1 MDLGGTGSSNFKVG
15 LGNCFSL
22 KNKVNSIMG
31 MMVESG
37 IGILCLT
44 ETWLGVDESAVAVE
58 IKEWKHQLVSV
69 PRKGRKGGGVA
80 LILRDSIK
88 FTRCHA
94 STKSF
99 ECLEVFIKGKAGVRL
114 AVIYR
119 TGSDHSAFLL
129 EFEDYLSSFVSKG
142 GVPIVLGDFNVRYQD
157 DSDGFTQKFKSLV
170 AKEGWLQHVKGPTHI
185 KGGTLDL
192 VLTRD
197 SNEATLVDIDVY
209 QAPALP
215 DHSLVSFGLNVLG
228 PSSTGD
234 YKLVTNR
241 RMKDFDIEDLR
252 EDILQSDLCDELP
265 EGLDECVELYN
276 TILTGLMDKRA
287 PVVTRKVQT
296 RNDQWYTQ
304 NYEICQEQKR
314 KRRRAERK
322 YRAILKNSTNAEDIN
337 AHRIECRR
345 QTKETEKFL
354 MDVREKYFADRLEAE
369 QHDPKATW
377 RTANYLLG
385 RQQAEVLPGN
395 IEKENLADAFMGSF
409 QGKVEKIYRR
419 MEDRRKAMGVKD
431 ESVGRV
437 NSLRPEPTFQ
447 FKRVSDEVLR
457 TTIKAMGTKHCAL
470 DPFPTS
476 FVSKLFGELL
486 PVLSKIVNDSLL
498 SGVFPEALKTA
509 LIRPTI
515 KKADLDQDDLGN
527 YRPVSNL
534 PFIGKLIEKCAAD
547 QFVGHLEE
555 NGLLSKKQSAYRR
568 NMSCETATLRIYDD
582 LLTLTDEKTKVVL
595 LLLDLSAAFDTVNH
609 GTLLRRLE
617 QLYGVTGNSLDWF
630 RSYLT
635 GRTASVNVAGMKSA
649 LVELSIGV
657 PQGSILG
664 PILFIC
670 YTKELELIAEKHGV
684 AIHFYA
690 DDTQV
695 YAAYSCDEFAALEKK
710 LRACV
715 ADIQD
720 WLTNNFL
727 QLNPTKTE
735 VLILSP
741 RGDPEEKLIDLFD
754 GADPLPTAVSARN
767 LGVRF
772 DTKLNFDS
780 HVSKVVRSCK
790 ATLVNLWRIA
800 GKLSLKL
807 RTTLVTSLIHGQ
819 LDFCNSLMMGMSKK
833 NVNELQKVQNAAARF
848 VFRQRRWRGT
858 TELRKTLHF
867 LPVERRIQFKV
878 CVQVYKCLNGLA
890 PEYLSSLLQKR
901 KRKAIGLRADRD
913 ELLLETPQTKY
924 RITERAFR
932 VSGPRL
938 WNKLPKDLRGVDSL
952 QEFKKGLK
960 THLFKAAFD

>member
-1 MDLGGTGSSNFKVG
+1 MG

-44 ETWLGVDESAVAVE
+44 ETWLGVDESALAVE
-58 IKEWKHQLVSV
+58 IKEWKHQLVSL

-80 LILRDSIK
+80 LILRENIK
-88 FTRCHA
+88 FTRCHT
-94 STKSF
+94 STTSF
-99 ECLEVFIKGKAGVRL
+99 ECLEVFIKGRAGVRL

-119 TGSDHSAFLL
+119 TGSDHAAFLL
-129 EFEDYLSSFVSKG
+129 EFGDYLNSFVSKG

-157 DSDGFTQKFKSLV
+157 DSDGFTQKFKSLI

-197 SNEATLVDIDVY
+197 SGEATLDDLEVY

-215 DHSLVSFGLNVLG
+215 DHALVSFGLNVLG
-228 PSSTGD
+228 SSSTGD
-234 YKLVTNR
+234 FKLVTNR

-252 EDILQSDLCDELP
+252 EDILQSDLCDDLP
-265 EGLDECVELYN
+265 DGLDQCVELYN
-276 TILTGLMDKRA
+276 TLLTGFMDARA

-322 YRAILKNSTNAEDIN
+322 YRAILKNSTDAHVIN
-337 AHRIECRR
+337 AHRMECRR

-354 MDVREKYFADRLEAE
+354 MDVRERYFAERLESQ
-369 QHDPKATW
+369 QHDYKATW
-377 RTANYLLG
+377 QTANYLLG
-385 RQQAEVLPGN
+385 RQKTEVLPGN
-395 IEKENLADAFMGSF
+395 IEKEQLADAFMGSF
-409 QGKVEKIYRR
+409 QGKVEKIYKR
-419 MEDRRKAMGVKD
+419 MEDRRMKMGINEEEVLNVKSSK
-431 ESVGRV
+431 SV
-437 NSLRPEPTFQ
+437 PTFQ

-470 DPFPTS
+470 DPLPTS
-476 FVSKLFGELL
+476 FVTKLFGELL

-498 SGVFPEALKTA
+498 TGVFPDALKTA
-509 LIRPTI
+509 IIRPTI
-515 KKADLDQDDLGN
+515 KKADLDEDNLGN

-547 QFVGHLEE
+547 QFVGYLED
-555 NGLLSKKQSAYRR
+555 NALLSKKQSAYRR

-609 GTLLRRLE
+609 TTLLRRLE
-617 QLYGVTGNSLDWF
+617 RLYGVTGTSLDWF
-630 RSYLT
+630 KSYLT
-635 GRTASVNVAGMKSA
+635 GRTASVSVGGLTST
-649 LVELSIGV
+649 LVDLCIGV

-670 YTKELELIAEKHGV
+670 YTKELELIADKHGV
-684 AIHFYA
+684 TIHFYA

-695 YAAYSCDEFAALEKK
+695 YAAYSCDEVAALEKR

-720 WLTNNFL
+720 WLTTNFL

-741 RGDPEEKLIDLFD
+741 RSDPDKTSIDLFED
-754 GADPLPTAVSARN
+754 ADPLQIATSARN
-767 LGVRF
+767 LGVYF
-772 DTKLNFDS
+772 DSRLNFNC
-780 HVSKVVRSCK
+780 HVAKVVRSCK

-800 GKLSLKL
+800 GKLSQKL
-807 RTTLVTSLIHGQ
+807 RTMLVTSLIHGQ
-819 LDFCNSLMMGMSKK
+819 IDYCNSLMMGMTKR
-833 NVNELQKVQNAAARF
+833 NVDELQKVQNAAARF

-858 TELRKTLHF
+858 TELRRALHF
-867 LPVERRIQFKV
+867 LPVERRIQFKI

-901 KRKAIGLRADRD
+901 RRKSIGLRADGD
-913 ELLLETPQTKY
+913 ELLLETPRTNY

-938 WNKLPKDLRGVDSL
+938 WNKLPKDLRAVENL
-952 QEFKKGLK
+952 VEFKKGLK